1 MKNILRYSIFLMVI
15 VIAACKKTYTE
26 RAALDSTTLDN
37 YYNTAEEVRGLT
49 STLYGLPW
57 AGYENRAMDAIGD
70 VMAGNEFTGG
80 GDDPPFL
87 NFSYASTSVRIADA
101 WKVFY
106 KIGGWT
112 SEYMNALELKKSK
125 GGDASF
131 IDPAIAECHFFKGTV
146 YFFIGRIWGDAP
158 IVNNPGG
165 VILSGDFN
173 IPRYFKKDV
182 LRFAMEEL
190 IKAEAGLPESDPVP
204 GRLTKYAAKGML
216 AKLYL
221 YNKDYVNAKAKALE
235 VMNSLKYDLVTD
247 FAGMF
252 NSSANNNNKESLF
265 SIQHQLTGNPWGSG
279 NQKNPD
285 RGPGNLQTAEA
296 SMWELYT
303 PSMDVKNAF
312 ESGDLRRKGS
322 MMEHGWT
329 YPSWKPKNANAAYN
343 TFMANGYKYD
353 TLQVVGDGGQ
363 KNQTRANIAK
373 YVVGPGSGFGGEAV
387 LGMNSGINTMIL
399 RYADVLLIYAEA
411 VLGTAASTTDATAL
425 SAYNKVRQ
433 RAGLLPKTTITLD
446 DILKE
451 RRAEF
456 AFEGDYWFDIQ
467 RQGFAKAK
475 QIIEAQDRGT
485 AGAPVHVTFLESYM
499 HLPIP
504 AGEVLQDPALGK
516 PPVAYY

>member
-1 MKNILRYSIFLMVI
+1 MKNILRYSIFLIVI

-252 NSSANNNNKESLF
+252 NSSANRIIIKSPCFL
-265 SIQHQLTGNPWGSG
+265 S
-279 NQKNPD
+279 
-285 RGPGNLQTAEA
+285 
-296 SMWELYT
+296 
-303 PSMDVKNAF
+303 
-312 ESGDLRRKGS
+312 
-322 MMEHGWT
+322 
-329 YPSWKPKNANAAYN
+329 N
-343 TFMANGYKYD
+343 T
-353 TLQVVGDGGQ
+353 
-363 KNQTRANIAK
+363 
-373 YVVGPGSGFGGEAV
+373 
-387 LGMNSGINTMIL
+387 IN
-399 RYADVLLIYAEA
+399 R
-411 VLGTAASTTDATAL
+411 
-425 SAYNKVRQ
+425 
-433 RAGLLPKTTITLD
+433 
-446 DILKE
+446 
-451 RRAEF
+451 
-456 AFEGDYWFDIQ
+456 
-467 RQGFAKAK
+467 
-475 QIIEAQDRGT
+475 
-485 AGAPVHVTFLESYM
+485 
-499 HLPIP
+499 
-504 AGEVLQDPALGK
+504 
-516 PPVAYY
+516 